1 MKEHLSYSTLFD
13 AAHKTKTLQPSEW
26 QHLHECD
33 ECMIGLAN
41 ILQVEVDLNELRKK
55 YPAA

>member
-1 MKEHLSYSTLFD
+1 MAEHLSYSKLCE
-13 AAHKTKTLQPSEW
+13 AAYKTKTLQSSDW

-41 ILQVEVDLNELRKK
+41 VLQVEVDLEDLRKK